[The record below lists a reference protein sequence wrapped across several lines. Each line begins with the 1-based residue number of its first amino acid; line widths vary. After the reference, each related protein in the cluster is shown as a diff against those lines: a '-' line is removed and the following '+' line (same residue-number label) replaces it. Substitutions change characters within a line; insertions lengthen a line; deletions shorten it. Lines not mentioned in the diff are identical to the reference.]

1 MDSKAKMKT
10 ITGFLLSK
18 AAERPEILPPVQEL
32 ADKIEWLVNN
42 SRSLKELETLE
53 QFAGNSEL
61 LHFVTNSLKESG
73 ELPTLEQQDYKTYI
87 FLLAYCPEDFAFF
100 YLKETL

>member
-1 MDSKAKMKT
+1 MKT

-32 ADKIEWLVNN
+32 ADKIQWLVNN

-61 LHFVTNSLKESG
+61 LRFVTDSLKESG
-73 ELPTLEQQDYKTYI
+73 ELPTLGQKDYKTYI

-100 YLKETL
+100 YLKENLVVP

>member
-1 MDSKAKMKT
+1 MKT

-32 ADKIEWLVNN
+32 ADKIQWLVNN

-61 LHFVTNSLKESG
+61 LHFVINNH
-73 ELPTLEQQDYKTYI
+73 
-87 FLLAYCPEDFAFF
+87 
-100 YLKETL
+100 KETSEM